1 MDIPAEYILHWKEVF
16 KDMFF
21 MGIDLGTSGVKV
33 LLIDVKGDVV
43 SKGEEE
49 YPLYTPQPGWT
60 EQDPQEWWSATQSAI
75 KKAIRRINPGEI
87 KGIGLTGQMHGSVFL
102 DESGD
107 VIRPCI
113 LWNDQRTY
121 REVEEI
127 MERFGD
133 QAVNWIAN
141 PVLTGFT
148 LPKIIWLKKN
158 EPENFKRV
166 RKILLPKDF
175 IRFKLTGEYA
185 TEVSDAS
192 GTALF
197 NVKDRRWSQEMMD
210 AMELSPEL
218 FPKCYES
225 PEITGYV
232 TREVAEETG
241 LKEGIP
247 VVGGGGDQAAQA
259 VGMGIVHPYDTS
271 VTLGTSGVVFSA
283 IDKVFVDPKL
293 RTHTFCHAVPGMW
306 HIMGVMLSAGGSL
319 RWYRDTFGEMEVSIA
334 RLLNKDP
341 YEILTEEAGR
351 VRPGSERLLFLPYLT
366 GERCPHPDPFAR
378 GVFFGI
384 GLNHS
389 RAHFVRAI
397 IEGISFGLND
407 SLNILKELG
416 VKPDIV
422 KISGGG
428 ARSPLWRKILA
439 SIFKLPVATINVTE
453 GAAFGS
459 ALLSA
464 VGTGYFTSVVEA
476 GESIVKITDIT
487 EPEDDWVKVYEDLY
501 PLYRKLYSD
510 LKEDFRFGL

>member
-1 MDIPAEYILHWKEVF
+1 
-16 KDMFF
+16 MFF

-33 LLIDVKGDVV
+33 LLIDENGEVV

-49 YPLYTPQPGWT
+49 YPLYTPNPGWT
-60 EQDPQEWWSATQSAI
+60 EQDPQEWWSATKIAIRKAI
-75 KKAIRRINPGEI
+75 KDVNPNEI

-102 DESGD
+102 DDGGN

-127 MERFGD
+127 MDRFRD
-133 QAVNWIAN
+133 KVVEWIAN

-148 LPKIIWLKKN
+148 LPKIVWLKKN
-158 EPENFKRV
+158 EPENFSKV
-166 RKILLPKDF
+166 RKILLPKDY

-197 NVKDRRWSQEMMD
+197 DVKNRTWSREMIE
-210 AMELSPEL
+210 AMGLSPEL

-225 PEITGYV
+225 PEVTGYV
-232 TREVAEETG
+232 TKEVAEDTG
-241 LKEGIP
+241 LKDGIP

-283 IDKVFVDPKL
+283 INEVFVDPKL

-319 RWYRDTFGEMEVSIA
+319 RWYRDTFSEMETSIA
-334 RLLNKDP
+334 RLLNRDP
-341 YEILTEEAGR
+341 YEILTAEAER
-351 VRPGSERLLFLPYLT
+351 VKPGSERLLFLPYLT
-366 GERCPHPDPFAR
+366 GERCPYPDPFAR

-407 SLNILKELG
+407 SLNILRELG
-416 VKPDIV
+416 VKPSMV
-422 KISGGG
+422 KVSGGG
-428 ARSPLWRKILA
+428 ARSLLWRKILA
-439 SIFKLPVATINVTE
+439 SIFQLPVATINVTE

-464 VGTGYFTSVVEA
+464 VGIGRFDSVIEAVEN
-476 GESIVKITDIT
+476 IVRITDVT
-487 EPEDDWVKVYEDLY
+487 EPEPNWVKIYEDLY
-501 PLYRKLYSD
+501 PLYRKLYED

>member
-1 MDIPAEYILHWKEVF
+1 
-16 KDMFF
+16 MFF
-21 MGIDLGTSGVKV
+21 IGIDLGTSGVKV
-33 LLIDVKGDVV
+33 LLIDEKGEVV

-49 YPLYTPQPGWT
+49 YPLYTPNPGWT
-60 EQDPQEWWSATQSAI
+60 EQDPQEWWSATKTAIRKAI
-75 KKAIRRINPGEI
+75 KDVNPNEI

-102 DESGD
+102 DDDGN

-127 MERFGD
+127 MERFKD
-133 QAVNWIAN
+133 KVVEWIAN

-148 LPKIIWLKKN
+148 LPKIVWLRKN
-158 EPENFKRV
+158 EPENFSKV
-166 RKILLPKDF
+166 RKILLPKDY

-197 NVKDRRWSQEMMD
+197 DVKNRTWSREMIE
-210 AMELSPEL
+210 AMGLSLEL

-225 PEITGYV
+225 PEVTGYV

-259 VGMGIVHPYDTS
+259 VGMGIVHSYDTS

-283 IDKVFVDPKL
+283 INEVFVDPRL

-319 RWYRDTFGEMEVSIA
+319 RWYRDTFSEMETSIA

-341 YEILTEEAGR
+341 YEILTAEAER
-351 VRPGSERLLFLPYLT
+351 VKPGSERLLFLPYLT
-366 GERCPHPDPFAR
+366 GERCPYPDPFAR

-407 SLNILKELG
+407 SLNILRELG
-416 VKPDIV
+416 VKPSMV
-422 KISGGG
+422 KVSGGG
-428 ARSPLWRKILA
+428 ARSLLWRKILA
-439 SIFKLPVATINVTE
+439 SIFQLPVATINVTE

-464 VGTGYFTSVVEA
+464 VGIGQFGSVIEAVEN
-476 GESIVKITDIT
+476 IVRITDVT
-487 EPEDDWVKVYEDLY
+487 EPEPNWVKIYEELY
-501 PLYRKLYSD
+501 PLYKKLYED

>member
-1 MDIPAEYILHWKEVF
+1 
-16 KDMFF
+16 MFF

-33 LLIDVKGDVV
+33 LLINEKGDVIG
-43 SKGEEE
+43 KEEGE
-49 YPLYTPQPGWT
+49 YPLYTPLPGWT
-60 EQDPQEWWSATQSAI
+60 EQDPQEWWSVTRDVI
-75 KKAIRRINPGEI
+75 KRVVSRVNSDEI

-102 DESGD
+102 DEAGN

-121 REVEEI
+121 REVESI

-133 QAVNWIAN
+133 KVVNWISN

-148 LPKIIWLKKN
+148 LPKIMWLKNN
-158 EPENFKRV
+158 EPENFKKLKKV
-166 RKILLPKDF
+166 LLPKDF

-197 NVKDRRWSQEMMD
+197 DVKNRSWSIEMLN

-225 PEITGYV
+225 PEVTGYV
-232 TREVAEETG
+232 TKEAAEETG

-319 RWYRDTFGEMEVSIA
+319 RWYRDTFGEMEISISK
-334 RLLNKDP
+334 LISKDP
-341 YEILTEEAGR
+341 YEILIQEAEN
-351 VRPGSERLLFLPYLT
+351 VKPGAEKLIFLPYLT
-366 GERCPHPDPFAR
+366 GERCPYPDPFAR

-384 GLNHS
+384 GLNHKRS
-389 RAHFVRAI
+389 HFVRAI

-407 SLNILKELG
+407 SLNILRELG
-416 VKPDIV
+416 VKPESV
-422 KISGGG
+422 KVSGGG
-428 ARSPLWRKILA
+428 ARSQLWRKILA
-439 SIFKLPVATINVTE
+439 SIFNLPVATINVTE

-464 VGTGYFTSVVEA
+464 VGTGHFSNVVEA
-476 GESIVKITDIT
+476 AESIVKITSLT
-487 EPEDDWVKVYEDLY
+487 EPEKEWVEVYNELY
-501 PLYRKLYSD
+501 PLYKKLYND
-510 LKEDFRFGL
+510 LKEDFRFKI

>member
-1 MDIPAEYILHWKEVF
+1 
-16 KDMFF
+16 

-33 LLIDVKGDVV
+33 LLIDKDGEVI

-49 YPLYTPQPGWT
+49 YPLYTPNPGWT
-60 EQDPQEWWSATQSAI
+60 EQDPQEWWSATRIAI
-75 KKAIRRINPGEI
+75 KKAITNVNPNEI

-102 DESGD
+102 DGD
-107 VIRPCI
+107 GNVIRPCI

-133 QAVNWIAN
+133 KVVEWIAN

-148 LPKIIWLKKN
+148 LPKIVWLKKN
-158 EPENFKRV
+158 EPENF
-166 RKILLPKDF
+166 RKVKKVLLPKDF

-197 NVKDRRWSQEMMD
+197 DVKNRAWSREMID
-210 AMELSPEL
+210 AMEFLPEL
-218 FPKCYES
+218 FPRCYES
-225 PEITGYV
+225 PEITGY
-232 TREVAEETG
+232 TTKEVAEETG

-319 RWYRDTFGEMEVSIA
+319 RWYRDTFSEMEISIA
-334 RLLNKDP
+334 KLLNKDP
-341 YEILTEEAGR
+341 YEILTAEAER
-351 VRPGSERLLFLPYLT
+351 VKPGAERLLFLPYLT
-366 GERCPHPDPFAR
+366 GERCPYPDPFAR

-389 RAHFVRAI
+389 RPHFIRAI

-407 SLNILKELG
+407 SLNILRELG
-416 VKPDIV
+416 VKPSMV
-422 KISGGG
+422 KVSGGG

-439 SIFKLPVATINVTE
+439 SIFNLPVATINVTE

-464 VGTGYFTSVVEA
+464 VGTGQFNSVIEA
-476 GESIVKITDIT
+476 AENIVKITDVT
-487 EPEDDWVKVYEDLY
+487 EPEPEWVKVYEELY
-501 PLYRKLYSD
+501 PLYRKLYND
-510 LKEDFRFGL
+510 LKDDFRFGL

>member
-1 MDIPAEYILHWKEVF
+1 MY
-16 KDMFF
+16 F

-33 LLIDVKGDVV
+33 LLIDERGDVIT
-43 SKGEEE
+43 KGEGE
-49 YPLYTPQPGWT
+49 YTLYTPNPGWT
-60 EQDPQEWWSATQSAI
+60 EQDPLEWWSTTRDVI
-75 KKAIRRINPGEI
+75 KKVVAHVNSDEI

-102 DESGD
+102 DEAGN

-121 REVEEI
+121 REVESI
-127 MERFGD
+127 MEMFGD
-133 QAVNWIAN
+133 KVLEWISN

-148 LPKIIWLKKN
+148 LPKIIWLKNN
-158 EPENFKRV
+158 EPENFKRLKKV
-166 RKILLPKDF
+166 LLPKDF

-197 NVKDRRWSQEMMD
+197 DVKNRAWSID
-210 AMELSPEL
+210 IIKAMELSPDL

-232 TREVAEETG
+232 NKKAAEETG
-241 LKEGIP
+241 LKEGTP

-319 RWYRDTFGEMEVSIA
+319 RWYRDTFGEMEISIS
-334 RLLNKDP
+334 RLLGEDP
-341 YEILTEEAGR
+341 YDILCQEAENIK
-351 VRPGSERLLFLPYLT
+351 PGAEGLIFLPYLT
-366 GERCPHPDPFAR
+366 GERCPYPDPFAR

-384 GLNHS
+384 GLNHKRS
-389 RAHFVRAI
+389 HFVRSI

-407 SLNILKELG
+407 SFNILRELG
-416 VKPDIV
+416 VKPESV
-422 KISGGG
+422 KVSGGG
-428 ARSPLWRKILA
+428 ARSQLWRKILA
-439 SIFKLPVATINVTE
+439 SIFDLPVVTINVTE

-464 VGTGYFTSVVEA
+464 VGTGHFRSVTEA
-476 GESIVKITDIT
+476 AESMVDVTGIT
-487 EPEDDWVKVYEDLY
+487 EPEKDWVETYRELY
-501 PLYRKLYSD
+501 PLYKKLYSD
-510 LKEDFRFGL
+510 LKEDFRFKT

>member
-1 MDIPAEYILHWKEVF
+1 MY
-16 KDMFF
+16 F

-33 LLIDVKGDVV
+33 LLIDEHGNVI
-43 SKGEEE
+43 SKEEGE
-49 YPLYTPQPGWT
+49 YNLYTPFPGWT
-60 EQDPQEWWSATQSAI
+60 EQDPQEWWSVTRD
-75 KKAIRRINPGEI
+75 AIRRIVNRVRSDEI

-102 DESGD
+102 DESGN

-121 REVEEI
+121 REVESI
-127 MERFGD
+127 MKEFGD
-133 QAVNWIAN
+133 KVVEWISN

-148 LPKIIWLKKN
+148 LPKIIWLRNN
-158 EPENFKRV
+158 EPENFKRLKKV
-166 RKILLPKDF
+166 LLPKDF
-175 IRFKLTGEYA
+175 VRFKLTGEYA

-197 NVKDRRWSQEMMD
+197 DVKNRSWSLEMIN
-210 AMELSPEL
+210 AMGLSIDL
-218 FPKCYES
+218 FPKSYES

-232 TREVAEETG
+232 SKKSAEETG
-241 LKEGIP
+241 LKEGTP

-319 RWYRDTFGEMEVSIA
+319 RWYRDTFGEMEISIS
-334 RLLNKDP
+334 RLLGKDP
-341 YEILTEEAGR
+341 YEILTQEAES
-351 VRPGSERLLFLPYLT
+351 VKPGAERLIFLPYLT
-366 GERCPHPDPFAR
+366 GERCPYPDPFAR

-384 GLNHS
+384 GLNHNRS
-389 RAHFVRAI
+389 HFVRSI

-407 SLNILKELG
+407 SLNILRELG
-416 VKPDIV
+416 VKPDSV

-428 ARSPLWRKILA
+428 ARSQLWRKILA
-439 SIFKLPVATINVTE
+439 SIFNLPVATINVTE

-464 VGTGYFTSVVEA
+464 VGTGYFSSVVEA
-476 GESIVKITDIT
+476 AENIVKITSIT
-487 EPEDDWVKVYEDLY
+487 EPERDWVNVYSELY
-501 PLYRKLYSD
+501 PLYKKLYSD
-510 LKEDFRFGL
+510 LKDNFRFFE

>member
-1 MDIPAEYILHWKEVF
+1 
-16 KDMFF
+16 MFF
-21 MGIDLGTSGVKV
+21 MGIDIGTSGVKV
-33 LLIDVKGDVV
+33 LLIDEKGEVIN
-43 SKGEEE
+43 KGEEE
-49 YPLYTPQPGWT
+49 YPLYTPYPGWT
-60 EQDPQEWWSATQSAI
+60 EQDPQEWWSATKNAI
-75 KKAIRRINPGEI
+75 KKAIKNVDSSEI

-102 DESGD
+102 DEAGN

-121 REVEEI
+121 KEVEEI

-133 QAVNWIAN
+133 KVVEWIAN

-158 EPENFKRV
+158 EPDNFKKV
-166 RKILLPKDF
+166 RKVLLPKDF

-197 NVKDRRWSQEMMD
+197 DVKNRKWSKEMIE
-210 AMELSPEL
+210 AMELSIDL
-218 FPKCYES
+218 LPKSYES

-232 TREVAEETG
+232 IKEVAEETG
-241 LKEGIP
+241 LKEGTP

-283 IDKVFVDPKL
+283 IDKVFVDPRL

-319 RWYRDTFGEMEVSIA
+319 RWYRDTFGEMEISISK
-334 RLLNKDP
+334 LLDKDP
-341 YEILTEEAGR
+341 YEILTAEAEN
-351 VRPGSERLLFLPYLT
+351 VKPGSERLLFLPYLT
-366 GERCPHPDPFAR
+366 GERCPYPDPFAR

-384 GLNHS
+384 GLNHT

-416 VKPDIV
+416 VRPDMV
-422 KISGGG
+422 KVSGGG
-428 ARSPLWRKILA
+428 ARSLLWRKILA
-439 SIFKLPVATINVTE
+439 SIFQLPVATINVTE

-464 VGTGYFTSVVEA
+464 VGTGQFSSVVEA
-476 GESIVKITDIT
+476 GESIVKITSIT
-487 EPEDDWVKVYEDLY
+487 EPENSWVKVYEELY

-510 LKEDFRFGL
+510 LKNDFRYGL